1 MTFLLNDFALW
12 QINLDKAF
20 NRGVYKKCN
29 PCWTEAHSD
38 RVKASEPWLMVAKN
52 VSGMP

>member
-12 QINLDKAF
+12 QINLDKTF
-20 NRGVYKKCN
+20 NRGVY

-38 RVKASEPWLMVAKN
+38 RVKASEPWLMAAKN